1 MTEETTTK
9 TTEVQSEV
17 KDPISASKKDLGDG
31 VRFEAK
37 AQAMVERM
45 FRAKDDLKE
54 VKNVLKAYKVT
65 SEKMEE
71 LKKARKEFTDQIND
85 EKERVEAE
93 FQKDK
98 TYNEL
103 REKVLDC
110 EEKIAVSKQDLRVLL
125 KEKAMDNEFFEM
137 EFDVNG
143 IPFKLQSQAKVALYF
158 NGKEEK

>member
-1 MTEETTTK
+1 MDQTTTSQQQ
-9 TTEVQSEV
+9 TAA
-17 KDPISASKKDLGDG
+17 KDAISTSKKDQGSDM
-31 VRFEAK
+31 RFEAK

-54 VKNVLKAYKVT
+54 LKNALKAYKIT
-65 SEKMEE
+65 SEKLEE

-85 EKERVEAE
+85 EKDAIEAG

-98 TYNEL
+98 TYNEI
-103 REKVLDC
+103 REKVLDA

-125 KEKAMDNEFFEM
+125 KEKAKETEFFEM
-137 EFDVNG
+137 EFEVNG

>member
-1 MTEETTTK
+1 MSEDTAVQASTPTTA
-9 TTEVQSEV
+9 E
-17 KDPISASKKDLGDG
+17 KDAISSSKKDQGSDM
-31 VRFEAK
+31 RFEAK
-37 AQAMVERM
+37 AQALLERM
-45 FRAKDDLKE
+45 FRAKDDMKE
-54 VKNVLKAYKVT
+54 FKNALKAYKVT

-85 EKERVEAE
+85 EKERIEAE

-110 EEKIAVSKQDLRVLL
+110 EEKIAVSKQDLRILL
-125 KEKAMDNEFFEM
+125 KEKAMENEFFEM
-137 EFDVNG
+137 QFDING